1 MLGRPPLHPRTEG
14 WGSPPGSAGWGAVA
28 LCSLVDFALCYCNA
42 CRVTGS
48 KVVLVPPTPPPPHTT
63 TTTQ

>member
-48 KVVLVPPTPPPPHTT
+48 KVVLVPPTPPTPHTT